1 MISLPKSKGSD
12 YTTRP
17 TGDLVIPST
26 VTHDGVTYNVTSIG
40 EGAFYGCTGMTS
52 ITTYAELPPT
62 LGDNVFN
69 EVPSNINVYVPCGN
83 INAEIYQRNGQ
94 VVVDGAEGNTVSFY
108 DITGRILATKQDYG
122 TPLRFD
128 APVSGTYMIKIG
140 NYQARKVVVIR

>member
-17 TGDLVIPST
+17 TGDLVIPAT
-26 VTHDGVTYNVTSIG
+26 VTHDGVTYNVTSID
-40 EGAFYGCTGMTS
+40 EGAFANCTGLTS
-52 ITTYAELPPT
+52 ITIYAEVPPA
-62 LGDNVFN
+62 LGDNEFE
-69 EVPSNINVYVPCGN
+69 EVPSNINVNIPCGN

-94 VVVDGAEGNTVSFY
+94 VVDGAEDNTVSFY